1 MRRVKLKLEQLQV
14 DSFAT
19 DVAGATK
26 GTVRGHQDTSVYECM
41 DYTVGQKCATV
52 DPGAWRCENSGAA
65 SCVWCPAETQSCQ
78 DCSWT
83 VGDGAM
89 CYW

>member
-1 MRRVKLKLEQLQV
+1 MRKIKLKLEQLQV

-19 DVAGATK
+19 DVAAVHG
-26 GTVRGHQDTSVYECM
+26 RE
-41 DYTVGQKCATV
+41 YTDGQQCATV
-52 DPGAWRCENSGAA
+52 HPGEWGCENSGVA
-65 SCVWCPAETQSCQ
+65 SCVWCPADTQTCQ